1 MNRDSRLTT
10 HDSPSAPHPPPPAAG
25 RRHPPRLPIE
35 AVNAL
40 PWEAFVERFGGVFED
55 SPWVAAE
62 AWQRRP
68 WAGLEGLHAAMCAV
82 VREAGP
88 ERQLALIR
96 AHPDLVGRAALAGML
111 THESTAEQRAAGLDP
126 GALSPAEIAR
136 FAAANAAYR
145 DRFGFPF
152 VICARENKKEAIL
165 SGLAARLPNDREAEI
180 ATALA
185 EIGKIAWHRLAD
197 IVADDDTTTPDPPTP
212 EEGTR

>member
-96 AHPDLVGRAALAGML
+96 AHPDLVGRAALHGTLGPA
-111 THESTAEQRAAGLDP
+111 SAAEQRAAGLDP
-126 GALSPAEIAR
+126 DALSPDEIAR
-136 FAAANAAYR
+136 FAVANAAYEAK
-145 DRFGFPF
+145 FGFPF
-152 VICARENKKEAIL
+152 VICARENRKEAIL
-165 SGLAARLPNDREAEI
+165 AGFERRLGNTVAAEI

-185 EIGKIAWHRLAD
+185 EIKRIAWYRLRD
-197 IVADDDTTTPDPPTP
+197 LVAMESDGRAESPA
-212 EEGTR
+212 GR